1 MNLHFILGA
10 VYKAKWISKNR
21 QVACKVL
28 TVPPDKQHLEK
39 SFLRELAAYNEV
51 SGAYILKLYGFAIQ
65 SDKTTGIRK
74 YLLIMEFMSRGSLA
88 HVIKQEQKISLRRK
102 LEMAC
107 HIASGMRKLHARH
120 MIHRDIRPDNIL
132 VNDQYTAKIGDMGIA
147 RVMEANN
154 QLTVI
159 GCGHFMPPEF
169 ITGKYDQSLDI
180 FTFGL
185 TLNHLFTEKPHRSI
199 QFIMIKV
206 KLAEE
211 SPILSELIARCI
223 HDEPSQRP
231 SAVEIEATLQ
241 AYKRGF
247 DKLVLSEHPRY
258 MRLSTEDKN
267 KVFLKFY
274 EVFHPQ
280 VKAALERRFPPP
292 PPCSKADEGIGLGQ
306 ILSHLMDKLVEKAE
320 KE

>member
-1 MNLHFILGA
+1 
-10 VYKAKWISKNR
+10 
-21 QVACKVL
+21 VL
-28 TVPPDKQHLEK
+28 TIPPDKQHLEK
-39 SFLRELAAYNEV
+39 SFLRELTAYNEL

-65 SDKTTGIRK
+65 EDETTGIRK
-74 YLLIMEFMSRGSLA
+74 CLLVMEFMSRGSLA
-88 HVIKQEQKISLRRK
+88 NVIKQEKKISVRRK

-132 VNDQYTAKIGDMGIA
+132 VNENYVAKIGDMGIA
-147 RVMEANN
+147 RVMEENN

-169 ITGKYDQSLDI
+169 ITGEYNQSLDI

-199 QFIMIKV
+199 QFIMTKV

-211 SPILSELIARCI
+211 SPVFNELIARCI
-223 HDEPSQRP
+223 HDVPSQRP
-231 SAVEIEATLQ
+231 SAIEIEATLQ

-247 DKLVLSEHPRY
+247 DKLVLSEHPQY
-258 MRLSTEDKN
+258 IHLSTEDKN

-280 VKAALERRFPPP
+280 AKAALEHRFPPP
-292 PPCSKADEGIGLGQ
+292 PPPPPPSEENEGISLSQ
-306 ILSHLMDKLVEKAE
+306 LLSHIMNKLEEKAE
-320 KE
+320 NE